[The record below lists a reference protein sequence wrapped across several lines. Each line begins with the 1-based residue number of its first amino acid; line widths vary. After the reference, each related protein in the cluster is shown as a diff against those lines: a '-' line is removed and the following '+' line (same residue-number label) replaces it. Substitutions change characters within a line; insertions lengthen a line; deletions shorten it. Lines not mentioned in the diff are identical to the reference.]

1 MCSVLIS
8 SNLLKA
14 FLSSLEQKN
23 STAGE
28 RSEAFSEDKLAKT
41 NIPRILTVY
50 DDAEGKLIWLQNVTE
65 SLKVFKVYVVIFQWG
80 QKQTVCCYH

>member
-1 MCSVLIS
+1 MYSVLIS

-41 NIPRILTVY
+41 NIPRILAIY
-50 DDAEGKLIWLQNVTE
+50 DDARQLISLQNVTK
-65 SLKVFKVYVVIFQWG
+65 SLKVFKVYVVIFQ
-80 QKQTVCCYH
+80 